1 MKMICEF
8 NGVRTSSFGLVTGD
22 LQVEALKIGA
32 TVAKFGFEGAA
43 RNSPGWGYT
52 PCRPQSGD
60 KSLSRDCATCGL
72 SRSWRNANAADDLAR
87 SPGPRG
93 CVVYRDAAGPLHR
106 AARALR
112 GLHSGRPRQAPR
124 LH

>member
-1 MKMICEF
+1 MVVGILNSFAPLARPTTLFFRVWRSIDWTPNAICGWGSMKMICEF
-8 NGVRTSSFGLVTGD
+8 NGGRTSSFGLVTGD
-22 LQVEALKIGA
+22 LQVEALKICA

-72 SRSWRNANAADDLAR
+72 SRSWRNANAAD
-87 SPGPRG
+87 
-93 CVVYRDAAGPLHR
+93 
-106 AARALR
+106 
-112 GLHSGRPRQAPR
+112 
-124 LH
+124 